1 MINIPE
7 ELILNLI
14 KFLDVEDICNFNSVN
29 KNINNIYKRNE
40 NYITNLLVANSKFS
54 FHEFENNNCFRYVK
68 NSNTFVFSFCK
79 KNNIFRS
86 KRDVFIIARKSILS
100 KM

>member
-40 NYITNLLVANSKFS
+40 NYITNLLVTNSKFS

-68 NSNTFVFSFCK
+68 IVILLYFLFVK
-79 KNNIFRS
+79 KIIFLGQ
-86 KRDVFIIARKSILS
+86 KEMFLL
-100 KM
+100 